1 MSSLIARPSRSSLS
15 HWMGVQVRCQGKA
28 TNSGIAAKALMT
40 ELHAMF
46 RAVIL
51 LHHLPRTLIQLSIQC
66 TSKPSVTSSTVHISL
81 DGHGQSHDE
90 AHRDAQPLL
99 LGPDATF
106 LASEVASFIN
116 ASSLA
121 LLDASIPLRATVAA
135 AACAVLD
142 CTDANRAFV
151 PETDKTCVL
160 VDPTPTEE
168 SVAHSCHVF
177 AFAFSGYD
185 PAAPEKTEL
194 AVQLVYCSSTGRT
207 SSAQRFKLL
216 EVAKKSAMETY
227 LYARSVVEAQ
237 ME

>member
-1 MSSLIARPSRSSLS
+1 M
-15 HWMGVQVRCQGKA
+15 
-28 TNSGIAAKALMT
+28 
-40 ELHAMF
+40 
-46 RAVIL
+46 
-51 LHHLPRTLIQLSIQC
+51 
-66 TSKPSVTSSTVHISL
+66 
-81 DGHGQSHDE
+81 
-90 AHRDAQPLL
+90 
-99 LGPDATF
+99 
-106 LASEVASFIN
+106 
-116 ASSLA
+116 
-121 LLDASIPLRATVAA
+121 
-135 AACAVLD
+135 
-142 CTDANRAFV
+142 

-194 AVQLVYCSSTGRT
+194 AAQLVYCSSTGRT